1 MNKWA
6 RAFYQP
12 GLPLGIDGRRVT
24 ASLEHIELSRRA
36 AREGAVLLKNESGV
50 LPLRG
55 CRLALFGKGIA
66 DYVKGGGGS
75 GDVTVSYV
83 RSIYQGLK
91 RKEGEGK
98 LSIFDELADYYVEDV
113 QRQYGEGYIPGMVK
127 EPEFPVSLADRAAE
141 ICDTAVIVI
150 SRFSGENWDRRSL
163 GDPEITSDSE
173 TNVNLQRST
182 ELFERGDF
190 YLSNAESTMVGQVLD
205 RFSSVVVVLNVGG
218 MVDTSWFASEPR
230 IQGALLALQGGME
243 GGLAVADLLCGDD
256 CPCGRLSDTYAMELT
271 DYPSTIGFH
280 ESPDYVE
287 YTEDIYVGYRY
298 FYTVP
303 EMRKRVLY
311 PFGYGLSYTAFK
323 IEELSS
329 SYDRNGIVELSLLVK
344 NIGDVAG
351 REVVEIYVKAP
362 SGRIGKPSIVLA
374 SFGKTRKLEPKES
387 QRIVCSFPL
396 STVASYDDAG
406 IVKEACW
413 VLEQGEYNILFG
425 ESPDVLSCA
434 NVQIDLSEDVIVEQC
449 KHAIVPSCLT
459 RRMLS
464 DGSYETQKITKSS
477 SVEPIFSRQE
487 ISMLE
492 GVVPVARP
500 QKRCTRQEIANR
512 ENLLIKVAKG
522 ELSLDQF
529 ISSLDDATLID
540 LTGGQPNTGVANTY
554 GFGNQPES
562 GIPNMM
568 TADGPAGLRIVSECG
583 VNTTAWPCATLL
595 ASTWDEQLVEAVGRA
610 GGAEVKE
617 NNIGIWLTPAVN
629 IHRSPLCGRNFE
641 YYSEDPLLTGKLAA
655 SMVRG
660 IQSNHVGACVKHF
673 AFNNKET
680 NRKDSDSRI
689 SERAARE
696 IYLRQFEI
704 IVKEAKPYTI
714 MSSYNTVNGIR
725 ASENHDLLTDI
736 LRTEWGFEG
745 LVMTDWWN
753 HGEHYLELLAGN
765 DLKMGTGYPERVAMA
780 FSHGAL
786 SRSDIEVNVKRIL
799 KTLLWID

>member
-1 MNKWA
+1 
-6 RAFYQP
+6 
-12 GLPLGIDGRRVT
+12 
-24 ASLEHIELSRRA
+24 
-36 AREGAVLLKNESGV
+36 
-50 LPLRG
+50 
-55 CRLALFGKGIA
+55 
-66 DYVKGGGGS
+66 
-75 GDVTVSYV
+75 
-83 RSIYQGLK
+83 
-91 RKEGEGK
+91 
-98 LSIFDELADYYVEDV
+98 
-113 QRQYGEGYIPGMVK
+113 
-127 EPEFPVSLADRAAE
+127 
-141 ICDTAVIVI
+141 
-150 SRFSGENWDRRSL
+150 
-163 GDPEITSDSE
+163 
-173 TNVNLQRST
+173 
-182 ELFERGDF
+182 
-190 YLSNAESTMVGQVLD
+190 
-205 RFSSVVVVLNVGG
+205 